1 MASSRLRALHK
12 EEESL
17 HQRLSGSG
25 VSDDDRAAA
34 EARLLELQ
42 EERGQLEETQQSHSV
57 GMAEAQQQAVRAHE
71 TAATKQQGRAAQVEE
86 EHRAAQ
92 DQLKTMQAEE
102 AAMQQ
107 QIEAGG
113 AEAEEAEETLRR
125 VTAKKEA
132 LSRKVEA
139 VAAVQR
145 KVTESHEAVKASVAA
160 PARQAAPASAA
171 PPVAPPA
178 VDAAELDR
186 LQALGDAPA
195 PTLHP
200 DAATSD
206 PREKEALQRR
216 LDETAAIEYAL
227 HEAQAREAET
237 GTTDGGKVQALEE
250 RLRAAESEHK
260 AVEERLQRQGG
271 DQDGDLGRADEL
283 IAQLGSDNKALGQQ
297 VGALRSSLAASEE
310 EKAQLQQKLTETL
323 KAARNVQERKDAEA
337 ASGPSQAE
345 VDAANKK
352 MLKYKDLLKV
362 SEQDVLLAQERL
374 LRAMQEN
381 RVMQDEVADAQAAV
395 EEYAAETEAMR
406 HEVAQMEKE
415 RDGAVRRL
423 AEVERKLQMAQLE
436 AAKVGPLTEERD
448 ALLARV
454 AELESLIE
462 EKDKLIGQLRQDAA
476 ELGRKLGEALAAI
489 AEAERLRMES
499 EAALAKMKAAEAART
514 PDSVLAAEEALRL
527 ATALAT
533 TTAELEAK
541 RKAQVASLMAE
552 LRAMEAARDEALAAA
567 EAARKELAEALAAAD
582 AAKFAD
588 GQKESRIAELEARV
602 AELEALLA
610 EAQAALDMAHK
621 RLRTLEEELS
631 EAKAAAQAA
640 AEAAAVAAV
649 VSPRQ
654 EDGDGSRASAA
665 AVSALEAENAALK
678 KRIAELLE
686 EIERLSESVRSLEGR
701 LSDAASQ
708 PGDAGGL
715 DNDDALRA
723 MRANLAELMAALAEA
738 QAEAARLA
746 RLNAELEAALAAR
759 AGGDEAED
767 ERLRAE
773 LTKLQTQFR
782 ESPYNT
788 GRHIA
793 TPATPAAPTA
803 AGEPA
808 NTSVGGPADAG
819 DATAEGAAVETAG
832 AVTQT
837 EAEPEVN
844 VSIVETP
851 QVHEAHEPQQP
862 TPEPEPEPETQLQP
876 ATPHTV
882 DPGQS
887 SMRPLTGVSMVSSD
901 SRPVTAVANEVAE
914 LREAIAREAAMAEE
928 LLSVKSELQRLR
940 DDSDFERVEWER
952 EKRGELLDAKGETR
966 ERGCQTD
973 TEEEA
978 ALQEKKE
985 LSEREVSRVT
995 HNERVRHKPRFI
1007 VPLPEE
1013 PLAQE
1018 PRDAKPLRWLLRIV
1032 RAMYDDKY
1040 LSDAVSIR
1048 PSVRSRPN
1056 AL

>member
-12 EEESL
+12 EEETL
-17 HQRLSGSG
+17 QQQLSGSG
-25 VSDDDRAAA
+25 VSDGDRAAA

-42 EERGQLEETQQSHSV
+42 EERGQLEETQQSHST

-107 QIEAGG
+107 QMEAGG

-132 LSRKVEA
+132 LSRKVDA

-145 KVTESHEAVKASVAA
+145 KVTESHEAASVAA

-171 PPVAPPA
+171 PPAAAPA
-178 VDAAELDR
+178 MDAAELDR

-237 GTTDGGKVQALEE
+237 GATDGKVQALEE

-297 VGALRSSLAASEE
+297 VGVLRSSLAASEE

-462 EKDKLIGQLRQDAA
+462 EKDKLIGQLR
-476 ELGRKLGEALAAI
+476 
-489 AEAERLRMES
+489 
-499 EAALAKMKAAEAART
+499 
-514 PDSVLAAEEALRL
+514 
-527 ATALAT
+527 
-533 TTAELEAK
+533 
-541 RKAQVASLMAE
+541 
-552 LRAMEAARDEALAAA
+552 
-567 EAARKELAEALAAAD
+567 
-582 AAKFAD
+582 
-588 GQKESRIAELEARV
+588 
-602 AELEALLA
+602 
-610 EAQAALDMAHK
+610 
-621 RLRTLEEELS
+621 
-631 EAKAAAQAA
+631 
-640 AEAAAVAAV
+640 
-649 VSPRQ
+649 
-654 EDGDGSRASAA
+654 
-665 AVSALEAENAALK
+665 
-678 KRIAELLE
+678 
-686 EIERLSESVRSLEGR
+686 
-701 LSDAASQ
+701 
-708 PGDAGGL
+708 
-715 DNDDALRA
+715 
-723 MRANLAELMAALAEA
+723 
-738 QAEAARLA
+738 
-746 RLNAELEAALAAR
+746 
-759 AGGDEAED
+759 
-767 ERLRAE
+767 
-773 LTKLQTQFR
+773 
-782 ESPYNT
+782 
-788 GRHIA
+788 
-793 TPATPAAPTA
+793 
-803 AGEPA
+803 
-808 NTSVGGPADAG
+808 
-819 DATAEGAAVETAG
+819 
-832 AVTQT
+832 
-837 EAEPEVN
+837 
-844 VSIVETP
+844 
-851 QVHEAHEPQQP
+851 
-862 TPEPEPEPETQLQP
+862 
-876 ATPHTV
+876 
-882 DPGQS
+882 
-887 SMRPLTGVSMVSSD
+887 
-901 SRPVTAVANEVAE
+901 
-914 LREAIAREAAMAEE
+914 
-928 LLSVKSELQRLR
+928 
-940 DDSDFERVEWER
+940 
-952 EKRGELLDAKGETR
+952 
-966 ERGCQTD
+966 
-973 TEEEA
+973 
-978 ALQEKKE
+978 
-985 LSEREVSRVT
+985 
-995 HNERVRHKPRFI
+995 
-1007 VPLPEE
+1007 
-1013 PLAQE
+1013 
-1018 PRDAKPLRWLLRIV
+1018 
-1032 RAMYDDKY
+1032 
-1040 LSDAVSIR
+1040 
-1048 PSVRSRPN
+1048 
-1056 AL
+1056 

>member
-1 MASSRLRALHK
+1 MPHVFS
-12 EEESL
+12 
-17 HQRLSGSG
+17 
-25 VSDDDRAAA
+25 
-34 EARLLELQ
+34 
-42 EERGQLEETQQSHSV
+42 
-57 GMAEAQQQAVRAHE
+57 
-71 TAATKQQGRAAQVEE
+71 
-86 EHRAAQ
+86 
-92 DQLKTMQAEE
+92 
-102 AAMQQ
+102 
-107 QIEAGG
+107 
-113 AEAEEAEETLRR
+113 
-125 VTAKKEA
+125 
-132 LSRKVEA
+132 
-139 VAAVQR
+139 AVQLG
-145 KVTESHEAVKASVAA
+145 KLSKLW
-160 PARQAAPASAA
+160 
-171 PPVAPPA
+171 
-178 VDAAELDR
+178 AE
-186 LQALGDAPA
+186 
-195 PTLHP
+195 
-200 DAATSD
+200 
-206 PREKEALQRR
+206 
-216 LDETAAIEYAL
+216 
-227 HEAQAREAET
+227 
-237 GTTDGGKVQALEE
+237 
-250 RLRAAESEHK
+250 
-260 AVEERLQRQGG
+260 
-271 DQDGDLGRADEL
+271 
-283 IAQLGSDNKALGQQ
+283 
-297 VGALRSSLAASEE
+297 
-310 EKAQLQQKLTETL
+310 
-323 KAARNVQERKDAEA
+323 
-337 ASGPSQAE
+337 
-345 VDAANKK
+345 
-352 MLKYKDLLKV
+352 
-362 SEQDVLLAQERL
+362 
-374 LRAMQEN
+374 
-381 RVMQDEVADAQAAV
+381 
-395 EEYAAETEAMR
+395 
-406 HEVAQMEKE
+406 
-415 RDGAVRRL
+415 
-423 AEVERKLQMAQLE
+423 
-436 AAKVGPLTEERD
+436 PLT
-448 ALLARV
+448 
-454 AELESLIE
+454 
-462 EKDKLIGQLRQDAA
+462 Q
-476 ELGRKLGEALAAI
+476 
-489 AEAERLRMES
+489 
-499 EAALAKMKAAEAART
+499 
-514 PDSVLAAEEALRL
+514 
-527 ATALAT
+527 
-533 TTAELEAK
+533 
-541 RKAQVASLMAE
+541 
-552 LRAMEAARDEALAAA
+552 
-567 EAARKELAEALAAAD
+567 
-582 AAKFAD
+582 
-588 GQKESRIAELEARV
+588 
-602 AELEALLA
+602 
-610 EAQAALDMAHK
+610 DMAHK

-851 QVHEAHEPQQP
+851 KVHEAHEPQQP

-1048 PSVRSRPN
+1048 PRSLASKRPLTLVLSGGQPPQPPARPAPGVHLRLDRQALRAARPRRHHTPRYCPRSPGVRRRARGAHVPGVHAGGVRHRAAVFLPLRARRHPRPGSN
-1056 AL
+1056 QRCRKGPGRRLLAR